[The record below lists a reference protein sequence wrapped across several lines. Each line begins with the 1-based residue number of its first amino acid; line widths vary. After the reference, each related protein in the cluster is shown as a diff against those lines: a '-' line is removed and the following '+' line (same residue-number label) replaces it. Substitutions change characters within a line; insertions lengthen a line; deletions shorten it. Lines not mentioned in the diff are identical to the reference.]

1 MKPIRNRF
9 ITGIS
14 IVAASLVMLGCVGC
28 KSYWIDTSVENQSG
42 QAVRE
47 LEVDYPS
54 ASFGTNSLA
63 PGATMHYRFQIRGS
77 GPVKVEYTSGDEKL
91 PNKLVR
97 AQGLTLSER
106 QHGQLMIHLLPL
118 GKVEFVPTLLPA
130 S

>member
-1 MKPIRNRF
+1 M
-9 ITGIS
+9 
-14 IVAASLVMLGCVGC
+14 AASVMMPGCRGYG
-28 KSYWIDTSVENQSG
+28 SYWVETTVKNQSG

-47 LEVDYPS
+47 LEVDYPT

-97 AQGLTLSER
+97 AQGLTLTEH
-106 QHGQLMIHLLPL
+106 QHGQLMIRLLPL
-118 GKVEFVPTLLPA
+118 GKVEFVPSLLPA